1 MDYPN
6 PESLMSLVIDFYTV
20 QKLMETNGY
29 MEKKEK
35 NLNLTAIFSSHL
47 HLHLQL

>member
-29 MEKKEK
+29 ME
-35 NLNLTAIFSSHL
+35 
-47 HLHLQL
+47 